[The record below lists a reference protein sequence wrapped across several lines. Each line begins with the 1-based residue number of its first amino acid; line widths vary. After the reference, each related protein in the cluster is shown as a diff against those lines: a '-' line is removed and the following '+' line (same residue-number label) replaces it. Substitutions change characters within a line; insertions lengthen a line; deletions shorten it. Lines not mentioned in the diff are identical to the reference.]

1 MNVPVLQVCSEAYQN
16 LNVFMVGASIPAPQG
31 QFALSKLRQLLNNW
45 NAERAKVWCDVFA
58 SFTLTP
64 SLSPHTIGPTG
75 TFVTVIRPV
84 SIDGVSLNLNTNTP
98 ATYVPIQLI
107 DGQMYEALSVPG
119 ISTSIPTAVYYEEDW
134 PNGKLFFYPVPNFAY
149 PVRFRYRTLL
159 ADEITLTDNLDF
171 PPGYQ
176 DAVTGTLTEM
186 IADATGRAV
195 PAQTAKLAREARARI
210 EANNVDIPV
219 LDLQDGQQERHQRG
233 LTTFSYHSRSWT

>member
-1 MNVPVLQVCSEAYQN
+1 MNVPVLQTISEAYQN
-16 LNVFMVGASIPAPQG
+16 LNVFMVGASIPAAQG

-58 SFTLTP
+58 SFTLVP
-64 SLSPHTIGPTG
+64 SLSPHTIGPGG
-75 TFVTVIRPV
+75 TFATVIRPV

-98 ATYVPIQLI
+98 TTYVPIDLI
-107 DGQMYEALSVPG
+107 DGQMYEALSSPG
-119 ISTSIPTAVYYEEDW
+119 IATSIPTAVYYEEDW
-134 PNGKLFFYPVPNFAY
+134 PLGKLFFYPVPNFAY

-159 ADEITLTDNLDF
+159 ADEVDLGDSLDF

-210 EANNVDIPV
+210 GANNVDVPV
-219 LDLQDGQQERHQRG
+219 LDLQDGQQRRG
-233 LTTFSYHSRSWT
+233 NGMTTFNYHSRQFT